1 MKTIGAGAFKAK
13 CLSIMEE
20 VHDGRGEVTVTKRGI
35 PFVKIVPVRAAK
47 PESIFGALRG
57 LATIKGNIVGPIV
70 EPWEWD
76 EDIFPPGT
84 PERDKFERNKKKSA
98 AKTSA
103 KKPLRA
109 AR

>member
-13 CLSIMEE
+13 CLSIMDE
-20 VHDGRGEVTVTKRGI
+20 VHEGLGEVTVTKRGK
-35 PFVKIVPVRAAK
+35 PFVKIVPIRPEK

-57 LATIKGNIVGPIV
+57 LATIQGDIVGPIV

-84 PERDKFERNKKKSA
+84 PEREEFERNKKSA
-98 AKTSA
+98 VRTSP

-109 AR
+109 TR